1 MSENQICTFRLKGV
15 LNRRMIGGNWNVDEE
30 VNPSSST
37 SNGLN
42 RKTHINLQKQ
52 CQICS
57 AKAREKNWVSAV
69 LIFLTARN
77 LSSKDGRMAM
87 WQRRHQH
94 LHTLISHYPRRKNG
108 GWEQLRFIYR

>member
-1 MSENQICTFRLKGV
+1 MSWSFMSENQICTFRLKGV
-15 LNRRMIGGNWNVDEE
+15 LNRRMIGGNWNADEE

-57 AKAREKNWVSAV
+57 AKAREK
-69 LIFLTARN
+69 IGFLT
-77 LSSKDGRMAM
+77 S
-87 WQRRHQH
+87 
-94 LHTLISHYPRRKNG
+94 
-108 GWEQLRFIYR
+108 